1 MYFGEWKAESTT
13 GTDLP
18 HVLVKDKWSVRK
30 MVKLVNMALE
40 SGSINLQ
47 SNDQGRERGM
57 KKRWEAPRLE
67 VEQFMTN
74 DSVSACGD
82 SGRIYSFECNA
93 GQAGNDYAVY
103 SLDEWGKNYWV
114 GPFYMDGSWGRYHPC
129 RETHSAPDNS
139 DFFTGY
145 YIDDV
150 GTRWIDERIPVVVWT
165 NNGTDVHCTTN
176 LNMNEWEVNRS

>member
-93 GQAGNDYAVY
+93 GQAGHDYAVY
-103 SLDEWGKNYWV
+103 SFNRWGRKNYLV
-114 GPFYMDGSWGRYHPC
+114 GPYYMGGPGGTYHPC

-145 YIDDV
+145 YIDDIR
-150 GTRWIDERIPVVVWT
+150 TPKDERIPVVVWT
-165 NNGTDVHCTTN
+165 NNGTNVHCTTN
-176 LNMNEWEVNRS
+176 LNINEWEVNRS